1 MKKNNLLPAV
11 GGGGNTVTTKDRDLK
26 LFLQTDSSRK

>member
-1 MKKNNLLPAV
+1 MKKNKILPAV
-11 GGGGNTVTTKDRDLK
+11 GGGGNTITTKDRDID